1 MSIFLKVN
9 NMQRNTT
16 KYINLNEYEN
26 LYGNLSVILCH
37 DFNLQFIESQYS
49 LTLITI
55 AGILLIVIRRLF
67 ITV

>member
-1 MSIFLKVN
+1 
-9 NMQRNTT
+9 MQRNTS

-26 LYGNLSVILCH
+26 LYGNLSVILCQ

>member
-1 MSIFLKVN
+1 
-9 NMQRNTT
+9 MQRNTT

-26 LYGNLSVILCH
+26 LYGNLSVILCQ

>member
-1 MSIFLKVN
+1 
-9 NMQRNTT
+9 MQRNTT